1 MQNEILK
8 PVLATDETA
17 IPRYDIVNPD
27 GSVAQ
32 QNVELR
38 LKNEVMQQ
46 GTPYDEESV
55 LPATLCEKLGL
66 PNSAT
71 PANAFEAVLAK
82 AGAKVS
88 MNEPTSQDN
97 IAAGYSTGA
106 MWLRPYY
113 TLTNMVYALEASSIT
128 PSACTVNKSG
138 QTFTVAG
145 NGDDKVISVS
155 YTMPT
160 NNGWLYAVVTPDS
173 TASSA
178 TIVVGDKTVELTPG
192 SASTVCVQFTG
203 TALQVSATYSTANTA
218 SSGTIEIKNLTV
230 LDNAATVVQCVDSEQ
245 DITVASI
252 KAHCDAN
259 APYSTY
265 NVPSKLFQQT
275 HDEVWEVIYDSNS
288 YTNQEIISDATKS
301 KFGLPST
308 ATSDDA
314 LSLLS
319 RFSNSLG
326 SEYIWEKSKTVS
338 SESVSDLTRT
348 LIAERVQY
356 NGSTTDTFYL
366 GTGYTNKS
374 GSKEYPYKLTGQ
386 TNFTTAPSNFDSIKN
401 NFLGKYV
408 CANNNST
415 SYQANSSTGVY
426 YVPSD
431 ATMSYKSEY
440 KNGNNYNRIYASKVT
455 WYRNYNEVKTIYGY
469 VNSDKNNAYPPSVS
483 DGYTY
488 TPLGQLGSSAKII
501 SGMYSGTGTWGESGA
516 SSLTF
521 DRLPD
526 LIWIYAKE
534 NQSNKNVV
542 ALPGNYVSGN
552 EAYTY
557 TINPKL
563 LSGKYMQGYSL
574 GQSNNYNNYI
584 LYARVVNNTIY
595 WYASYTQ
602 DTSQDV
608 SYYQFNETSKNYYYL
623 AFFS

>member
-27 GSVAQ
+27 GSVSQ

-230 LDNAATVVQCVDSEQ
+230 IDNAATVVQCVDSEQ

-275 HDEVWEVIYDSNS
+275 HDGAWEVVYDSDA
-288 YTNQEIISDATKS
+288 YTNSEIVADTTKTM
-301 KFGLPST
+301 FGLGADAVP
-308 ATSDDA
+308 DDV
-314 LSLLS
+314 LSLINTQIGNLQS
-319 RFSNSLG
+319 SVAIRAKIQTG
-326 SEYIWEKSKTVS
+326 SYVGTG
-338 SESVSDLTRT
+338 
-348 LIAERVQY
+348 AY
-356 NGSTTDTFYL
+356 GSTH
-366 GTGYTNKS
+366 
-374 GSKEYPYKLTGQ
+374 P
-386 TNFTTAPSNFDSIKN
+386 
-401 NFLGKYV
+401 
-408 CANNNST
+408 C
-415 SYQANSSTGVY
+415 
-426 YVPSD
+426 
-431 ATMSYKSEY
+431 
-440 KNGNNYNRIYASKVT
+440 
-455 WYRNYNEVKTIYGY
+455 
-469 VNSDKNNAYPPSVS
+469 
-483 DGYTY
+483 
-488 TPLGQLGSSAKII
+488 
-501 SGMYSGTGTWGESGA
+501 
-516 SSLTF
+516 SLTF
-521 DRLPD
+521 NFEPEFVFVFK
-526 LIWIYAKE
+526 YE
-534 NQSNKNVV
+534 NNIS
-542 ALPGNYVSGN
+542 PFFRSDSGN
-552 EAYTY
+552 AYTNC
-557 TINPKL
+557 TIWLNKSNSNSTNL
-563 LSGKYMQGYSL
+563 ATLIFSFDGNTNTLSWYVTGNFSDSYKNSMQLNVSKATYKYIAIG
-574 GQSNNYNNYI
+574 
-584 LYARVVNNTIY
+584 
-595 WYASYTQ
+595 
-602 DTSQDV
+602 
-608 SYYQFNETSKNYYYL
+608 
-623 AFFS
+623 